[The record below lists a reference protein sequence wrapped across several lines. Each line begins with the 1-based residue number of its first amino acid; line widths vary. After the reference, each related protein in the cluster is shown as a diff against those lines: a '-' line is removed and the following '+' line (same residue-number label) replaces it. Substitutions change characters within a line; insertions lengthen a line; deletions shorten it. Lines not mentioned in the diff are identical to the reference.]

1 MCELCN
7 DPNHV
12 ADVATS
18 TKPAKPFIPL
28 NIAVLTVSDT
38 RTLDEDT
45 SGKYLADSLVDAGHQ
60 LAERALTTD
69 CIYQIRAIIS
79 KWIADPNIHA
89 VITTGGTGFYIRD
102 SMPEAV
108 SPLFDKEVQ
117 GFGEMFRSLSF
128 DEIGMSTLQSRAVA
142 GMANGTVIF
151 CLPGSTGAC
160 KTGWTGIIAEQLDN
174 RTRPCNFVPHLFK
187 TNPTHD

>member
-1 MCELCN
+1 MSN
-7 DPNHV
+7 
-12 ADVATS
+12 TS
-18 TKPAKPFIPL
+18 KPQKPFIPL

-45 SGKYLADSLVDAGHQ
+45 SGKYLSESLTQAGHT

-69 CIYQIRAIIS
+69 CIYHIRS
-79 KWIADPNIHA
+79 KVSQWIADPTVHA
-89 VITTGGTGFYIRD
+89 IITTGGTGFYVRD

-117 GFGEMFRSLSF
+117 GFGEMFRALSKE
-128 DEIGMSTLQSRAVA
+128 EIGMSTLQSRAVA
-142 GMANGTVIF
+142 GMANNTAIF

-160 KTGWTGIIAEQLDN
+160 RTGWEGILQEQLDN
-174 RTRPCNFVPHLFK
+174 RTRPCNFVPHLMRE
-187 TNPTHD
+187 NPTHDH

>member
-1 MCELCN
+1 MN
-7 DPNHV
+7 D
-12 ADVATS
+12 T
-18 TKPAKPFIPL
+18 AKSEKSFIPL

-45 SGKYLADSLVDAGHQ
+45 SGKYLADSVTQAGHT

-79 KWIADPNIHA
+79 KWIANPAIHA
-89 VITTGGTGFYIRD
+89 VITT
-102 SMPEAV
+102 EAV

-117 GFGEMFRSLSF
+117 GFGEMFRILSK
-128 DEIGMSTLQSRAVA
+128 DDIGMSTLQSRAVA
-142 GMANGTVIF
+142 GMANNTVIF

-160 KTGWTGIIAEQLDN
+160 RTGWEEILKEQLDN
-174 RTRPCNFVPHLFK
+174 RTRPCNFVPHLMRE
-187 TNPTHD
+187 NPTHD